1 MKGNDPI
8 RLHTVTIKWS
18 NPILWENI
26 NQYNKD
32 WNGGF
37 YYITRIIHKANA
49 DYETPIYIG
58 KAKGKISKRIC
69 QHHIQDSNTPFLQE
83 RGEFK
88 VRFGRIISPKDY
100 QKVYHNNRLLLT
112 VESALITEVNP
123 KCNCSQKKAYTRWY
137 ILLIKSIGKH
147 DRIPSLIDNREHQNI
162 IPSPTWWTGDLE
174 EL

>member
-1 MKGNDPI
+1 MKELREKAMKLPLEPG
-8 RLHTVTIKWS
+8 V
-18 NPILWENI
+18 
-26 NQYNKD
+26 
-32 WNGGF
+32 
-37 YYITRIIHKANA
+37 YIMHNSKHEI
-49 DYETPIYIG
+49 IYIG

-88 VRFGRIISPKDY
+88 VRFGRIISPKQY
-100 QKVYHNNRLLLT
+100 QKAYHYNRLLLT
-112 VESALITEVNP
+112 IESALITEVNP

-147 DRIPSLIDNREHQNI
+147 DRIPSLIDNRTHQNI

>member
-8 RLHTVTIKWS
+8 RLHTITIKWS

-26 NQYNKD
+26 SLYNKD
-32 WNGGF
+32 WEGGF
-37 YYITRIIHKANA
+37 YYITRTIHRANA

-88 VRFGRIISPKDY
+88 VRFGSIIR
-100 QKVYHNNRLLLT
+100 QKN
-112 VESALITEVNP
+112 I
-123 KCNCSQKKAYTRWY
+123 KKPTT
-137 ILLIKSIGKH
+137 
-147 DRIPSLIDNREHQNI
+147 LIDYF
-162 IPSPTWWTGDLE
+162 
-174 EL
+174 